1 MNTYFD
7 DLYNEVYE
15 YTYEEITGDRMC
27 DGYIIEFAEDGD
39 GVILT
44 EATTKRKPIHKSK
57 KNTIFNSSVK
67 RKPKKKKVGN
77 QDLILLAA
85 KIAAVA
91 AAFIGFAVLIRS
103 RLKKYA
109 EKMRKEGFDAGRSE
123 GYAQGFKSGKDKGY
137 KLGKKHGSSAGY
149 RTGYDKGK
157 TSGNAEGYGRGMKRG
172 QEIGFNAGNEAGK
185 KEGYK
190 LGKKHGS
197 AAGYRTGYWDG
208 SIKGFDKGH
217 EEGKREGFLVGRKR
231 GLSRQKVESDKKTM
245 DNIIIELRDTSKE
258 AAKLGKK
265 QKQLLRTIDNPA
277 QSEEY
282 KENCSKILGL
292 KSSVKK
298 KIYTAINIGEGVDVL
313 VPQDLKSKIDDLD
326 DVA

>member
-1 MNTYFD
+1 MNNYFD

-57 KNTIFNSSVK
+57 KNNIFNSSVK

-91 AAFIGFAVLIRS
+91 AAFIGFAVFIRS

-137 KLGKKHGSSAGY
+137 KLGKKHGS
-149 RTGYDKGK
+149 
-157 TSGNAEGYGRGMKRG
+157 
-172 QEIGFNAGNEAGK
+172 
-185 KEGYK
+185 
-190 LGKKHGS
+190 
-197 AAGYRTGYWDG
+197 AAGYRTGYGAG
-208 SIKGFDKGH
+208 SEEGFSRGH

-245 DNIIIELRDTSKE
+245 DNIIVELRDTSKE

-298 KIYTAINIGEGVDVL
+298 KIYTAINIGERIDVL